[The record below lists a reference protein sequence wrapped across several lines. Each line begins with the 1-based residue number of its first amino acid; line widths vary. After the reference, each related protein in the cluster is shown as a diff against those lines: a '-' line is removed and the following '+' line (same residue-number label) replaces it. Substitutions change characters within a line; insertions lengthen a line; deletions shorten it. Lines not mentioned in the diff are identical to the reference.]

1 MCIIIPGQP
10 RAEINFCG
18 SYYICVF
25 NFISGKSFS
34 ALLFLFE
41 MPPLVRSTQRLL
53 PLDFE
58 ISNLIPCLV
67 NCSNNAHCVASLV

>member
-18 SYYICVF
+18 SYCICVF
-25 NFISGKSFS
+25 NFISGKSFC

-41 MPPLVRSTQRLL
+41 MTPLVLSTQRLL

-58 ISNLIPCLV
+58 ISIPINFTLSGELLKSCTL
-67 NCSNNAHCVASLV
+67 CR